1 MTDKDI
7 QLERNSK
14 IIKISWIILLACS
27 VILLISLFFIRKNYE
42 NIGTHLGFINAI
54 ESQESKVE
62 QLSDNCLL
70 VIADSSTANHSV
82 EILKDG
88 IQEVKVLNGA
98 LVESEYLSGID
109 KSDIDSK
116 IQEIHRVHNSYL
128 GITELI
134 LNNDK
139 GVLENREVIQS
150 QLESK
155 TKAYIAGLRALR
167 NWSMEMNSNNS
178 LSMYKWLG
186 ISNFVYLFLLISAY
200 FLIIK
205 PLRRSLHQIQL
216 LVGKWKTRV
225 RKSESAMNTAIN
237 KEKESA
243 LLLKTKVAQVMKLQ
257 ESLKVAIH
265 TANQVKQDKNLVY
278 FNAATDLGDYL
289 KVLNRQKEIL
299 ENQTNIAQQI
309 GWSTMTNTIA
319 QLNALVGDYF
329 NQSKHGHTNK
339 NQKEVYLTQL
349 ISEILISSSNN
360 NDQVEFEQVADM
372 PTVKTDVELL
382 KRVLSPYFELIS
394 DVETSGKVKISIVE
408 DGAMCEI
415 KFMGLTN
422 KFKERLVKIENK
434 ELSDLN
440 FDEYKIHMSKN
451 TIEERGGKQW
461 IQSMKAHNGV
471 FIISW
476 VL

>member
-1 MTDKDI
+1 MTEKDI
-7 QLERNSK
+7 QLERNSR
-14 IIKISWIILLACS
+14 IIRISWIILLASS

-42 NIGTHLGFINAI
+42 NIGTHFDFINAI
-54 ESQESKVE
+54 ENQESKVM
-62 QLSDNCLL
+62 QLSENCLL
-70 VIADSSTANHSV
+70 VIEDSLNINQSV
-82 EILKDG
+82 EILKSG
-88 IQEVKVLNGA
+88 IQEVKEMNGA
-98 LVESEYLSGID
+98 LIESEYLSEIN
-109 KSDIDSK
+109 KSNVRDR
-116 IQEIHRVHNSYL
+116 IQEVHRVHNSYL

-155 TKAYIAGLRALR
+155 TKSYISELRGLR
-167 NWSMEMNSNNS
+167 NWSLEMNSSNS

-186 ISNFVYLFLLISAY
+186 ISNFVYLFLLVSAY

-216 LVGKWKTRV
+216 LVSKWKTRV
-225 RKSESAMNTAIN
+225 RKSESAMNVAIGQ
-237 KEKESA
+237 EKESK
-243 LLLKTKVAQVMKLQ
+243 LLLKTKIAQVMKLQ

-319 QLNALVGDYF
+319 QLNAMVGDYF

-339 NQKEVYLTQL
+339 NQKEVYLSQL

-360 NDQVEFEQVADM
+360 NDQVVFEQVADM

-382 KRVLSPYFELIS
+382 KRVLAPYFELIS
-394 DVETSGKVKISIVE
+394 DVETSGSVKISIIE
-408 DGAMCEI
+408 DGAICEI

-440 FDEYKIHMSKN
+440 FEEYKIHMSKN